1 MIKIGRADKYSGMD
15 NVANPLDISYFLC
28 ARNSPHLAN
37 LHFVLDVSDILLYVP
52 NFLLQLFSTS
62 LHLVLNTEHKS
73 CCDQNVHGVY
83 FTSKIISVLTN
94 KRELKYTFYTNDS
107 L

>member
-52 NFLLQLFSTS
+52 NFLL
-62 LHLVLNTEHKS
+62 
-73 CCDQNVHGVY
+73 
-83 FTSKIISVLTN
+83 
-94 KRELKYTFYTNDS
+94 
-107 L
+107 